1 MCKSVYIQR
10 KGVATKPICK
20 IAFLLLL
27 LLHTL
32 VKIAIS
38 QSSCHFC
45 IGFLLLLWEESSH
58 NKLLV
63 FCICKIGFSLHTQ
76 KARLDIDCW
85 TLQARLILLA
95 LHTDHKI
102 CSNLCV
108 SSKQA
113 SKQALSGVF
122 FFPPFVSCTN
132 FPFCLLARS
141 VLKLLLLLLWIVVCS
156 WFFFCCCCGLW
167 VVFLFLHSF
176 AWRKFLYGV
185 GVVLVCN
192 FWLKDFVVCLLS
204 CLLLESWV
212 LFFCCCVCLWYPLSI
227 FSLSLSGPFFE
238 WVGFGAWLG
247 K

>member
-1 MCKSVYIQR
+1 MY
-10 KGVATKPICK
+10 ICK
-20 IAFLLLL
+20 GKELPQNPFAKLHSWLL

-32 VKIAIS
+32 VKKAIS

-45 IGFLLLLWEESSH
+45 IGFCCSCEKNHLTISSW
-58 NKLLV
+58 V

-76 KARLDIDCW
+76 KTRLDIDCW
-85 TLQARLILLA
+85 TLQARLMLLA

-113 SKQALSGVF
+113 SKLFLVCF

-141 VLKLLLLLLWIVVCS
+141 VLKLLLLLLWVVGCISFCS
-156 WFFFCCCCGLW
+156 LFCL
-167 VVFLFLHSF
+167 
-176 AWRKFLYGV
+176 KEFLYGV

-192 FWLKDFVVCLLS
+192 IWLKEFVVCLLS

-227 FSLSLSGPFFE
+227 FSLSLSLVPF
-238 WVGFGAWLG
+238 L
-247 K
+247 